1 MSTEPAAE
9 NLRKIEHIVVLML
22 ENRSFD
28 HMLGYLSLEGGRTD
42 VDGLKSGMS
51 NDAGGRPYPVEHL
64 NETHIPNPR
73 WDPDHSSTATDKQI
87 NGGRMDGFAA
97 SFAETLASRGVPDP
111 DPGMVMGYYNAGDLP
126 VYDHLAEHFC
136 VCDRWHSS
144 VPGATW
150 PNRLYAV
157 AGSAD
162 GSRDD
167 NTKPLPIYGK
177 PLPIYAKHSFV
188 RHLDAADVNW
198 RWYTYD
204 VGTLRCVD
212 RDYRLGHHGHFAYV
226 ERSKLPLE
234 VMLKEELLLD
244 EDSAS
249 FLEDAQRGR
258 LAPVSWIDP
267 NFKDLNLAH
276 VQSND
281 DHPPSDVG
289 AGQELVMLIYN
300 ALASGPLWEKT
311 LFLVVYD
318 EHGGFH
324 DHVPPPEAPDDDP
337 AMFGRYGVRVPAL
350 AVSPWIPP
358 RSIAATLFDHTSIIK
373 TILTR
378 FAPAELQQRSPGAAL
393 IHWLEE
399 GHPHYMGK
407 RVAHAEH
414 LGGLLSEQTPRP
426 APDRTKLTQWLADR
440 HANRAKKLVG
450 APVAFPAEQR
460 IFTDLQRAMLAAEKH
475 IHDEGHPPGQP

>member
-1 MSTEPAAE
+1 MSADPATE
-9 NLRKIEHIVVLML
+9 NLGKVEHIVVLTL

-42 VDGLKSGMS
+42 IDGLKAGMS
-51 NDAGGRPYPVEHL
+51 NDAGGQTYSVKHL
-64 NETHIPNPR
+64 SATHIPNPK
-73 WDPDHSSTATDKQI
+73 WDPDHSSAATDKQI

-97 SFAETLASRGVPDP
+97 SFAETLTAHGVSNP
-111 DPGMVMGYYNAGDLP
+111 DPGMVMGYYNARDLP
-126 VYDHLAEHFC
+126 IYDHLAEHFC
-136 VCDRWHSS
+136 ACDRWHSS

-150 PNRLYAV
+150 PNRLYAI

-167 NTKPLPIYGK
+167 KPK
-177 PLPIYAKHSFV
+177 PPPIYAKHSFV
-188 RHLDAADVNW
+188 RHLDAAGIDW

-212 RDYRLGHHGHFAYV
+212 HEYPIGHHERFAYV
-226 ERSKLPLE
+226 EKTKLPWQVSLE
-234 VMLKEELLLD
+234 EDLLLD

-276 VQSND
+276 AQSND

-289 AGQELVMLIYN
+289 AGQELVLLIYN
-300 ALASGPLWEKT
+300 ALAAGPLWDKT
-311 LFLVVYD
+311 LLLVVYD

-337 AMFGRYGVRVPAL
+337 KTFGRYGIRVPAL
-350 AVSPWIPP
+350 VVSPWVAP
-358 RSIAATLFDHTSIIK
+358 RSVARTLFDHTSIIK

-378 FAPAELQQRSPGAAL
+378 FAASELPRRSPGAAL
-393 IHWLEE
+393 MHWLDE

-407 RVAHAEH
+407 RVSAAEH
-414 LGGLLSEQTPRP
+414 LGGLLTEPAPRP
-426 APDRTKLTQWLADR
+426 APDRTPLVQWLADQ
-440 HANRAKKLVG
+440 HAQRAQKL
-450 APVAFPAEQR
+450 ATDPVAFPAEER
-460 IFTDLQRAMLAAEKH
+460 LFTDLQLSMLTAEQH
-475 IHDEGHPPGQP
+475 LRNAGLPPVQP

>member
-1 MSTEPAAE
+1 MSTDAATD
-9 NLRKIEHIVVLML
+9 NLGKIDHIVVLML

-42 VDGLKSGMS
+42 VEGLKPGMS
-51 NDAGGRPYPVEHL
+51 NDAAGRPYQVEHL
-64 NETHIPNPR
+64 RATTVPNPK
-73 WDPDHSSTATDKQI
+73 WDPDHSSKATDRQI
-87 NGGRMDGFAA
+87 NGGKMDGFAA
-97 SFAETLASRGVPDP
+97 SYADTLASRSVSDP
-111 DPGMVMGYYNAGDLP
+111 DPGVVMGYYNAADLP
-126 VYDHLAEHFC
+126 VYDHLAANFC

-167 NTKPLPIYGK
+167 KPK
-177 PLPIYAKHSFV
+177 PPPIYAKHSFV
-188 RHLDAADVNW
+188 RHLDAAGVNW

-212 RDYRLGHHGHFAYV
+212 HDYLIGSREHFAYV
-226 ERSKLPLE
+226 DRSKLPLE
-234 VMLKEELLLD
+234 VRLEEELLLD

-249 FLEDAQRGR
+249 FVEDARRGK

-267 NFKDLNLAH
+267 NFKDVNLAH
-276 VQSND
+276 AQSND

-289 AGQELVMLIYN
+289 AGQELALLVYN
-300 ALASGPLWEKT
+300 ALAAGPLWEKT
-311 LFLVVYD
+311 LLLIVYD

-324 DHVPPPEAPDDDP
+324 DHVPPPEALDDDP
-337 AMFGRYGVRVPAL
+337 AMFGRYGIRVPAL
-350 AVSPWIPP
+350 VVSPWVSP
-358 RSIAATLFDHTSIIK
+358 RTAAHTVYDHTSIIK

-378 FAPAELQQRSPGAAL
+378 FAPAELPLRSQPGEF

-407 RVAHAEH
+407 RVATAEH
-414 LGGLLSEQTPRP
+414 LGALLTEPAPRP
-426 APDRTKLTQWLADR
+426 APDLTPLVEWLKARHTTQAQKLATE
-440 HANRAKKLVG
+440 
-450 APVAFPAEQR
+450 PVAFHAEER
-460 IFTDLQRAMLAAEKH
+460 LFTDLQLAMLAFEKH
-475 IHDEGHPPGQP
+475 LHDEGHPPGQP